1 VTSFPPPRRVA
12 LRTPAAWSNRVD
24 SLLAV
29 NDDLA
34 FALRLADAADAVTM
48 QRFGALD
55 LRVDTKPDL
64 TPVSDADRAAEE
76 ALRGLI
82 SAERPDDAV
91 IGEEFGASDPTSG
104 TASRHWIIDPIDGTK
119 NYVRG
124 VPVWAT
130 LIALATQL
138 PATDTGHIAVGVVSA
153 PAFGRRWWATRGGG
167 AWLKTE
173 GDPVQLQVSGVSDL
187 SDASLGYSEWGDPEW
202 DTGDRRARFDRLLR
216 SAWRSRAYG
225 DFWSHMMVAEGSVDA
240 ALEPEL
246 SVWDMAAL
254 IPIVQEAG
262 GAITALDGT
271 SPMVGGNAVS
281 SNRLLHSAILRQ
293 FATS

>member
-1 VTSFPPPRRVA
+1 M
-12 LRTPAAWSNRVD
+12 LAAWSNRVD

-29 NDDLA
+29 TDDLA
-34 FALRLADAADAVTM
+34 FALRLADVADAVTM

-82 SAERPDDAV
+82 AAERPDDAV
-91 IGEEFGASDPTSG
+91 IGEEFGASGPESG
-104 TASRHWIIDPIDGTK
+104 TASQTASRHWIIDPIDGTK

-130 LIALATQL
+130 LIALATEL

-153 PAFGRRWWATRGGG
+153 PAIGRRWWATRGGG
-167 AWLKTE
+167 AWLGTT
-173 GDPVQLQVSGVSDL
+173 GDPVQLQVSGVRDV
-187 SDASLGYSEWGDPEW
+187 SDASLAYSEWGDPAW
-202 DTGDRRARFDRLLR
+202 DIGDRRARFDGLLR
-216 SAWRSRAYG
+216 LAWRSRAYG

-246 SVWDMAAL
+246 SAWDMAAL
-254 IPIVQEAG
+254 IPIVEEAG

-281 SNRLLHSAILRQ
+281 SNGSLHSALLNQ
-293 FATS
+293 FALP